1 MIKNSLERERIA
13 SDNPSP
19 LTTQRSLVVKKL
31 ALDVGDKRIGVAIS
45 DPTCTLAVGLA
56 TIERKIKSSSD
67 VFDKLKDIIE
77 QQNIGEIIVGIP
89 FEIDG
94 TEGNQAKKVRE
105 FANLIEDTFD
115 LPVREWD
122 ERLTSVQAERVL
134 IAADMRREK
143 RKRHV
148 DRIAAV
154 LILQGYLDNLQ
165 RKT

>member
-1 MIKNSLERERIA
+1 M
-13 SDNPSP
+13 
-19 LTTQRSLVVKKL
+19 KKL
-31 ALDVGDKRIGVAIS
+31 ALDVGDKRIGIAIS
-45 DPTCTLAVGLA
+45 DPTSTLAVGLA
-56 TIERKIKSSSD
+56 TIERTGKGSSY
-67 VFDKLKDIIE
+67 VLDKLKEMVEE
-77 QQNIGEIIVGIP
+77 QNVSEIVVGIP

-94 TEGNQAKKVRE
+94 TEGYQAKKVRE
-105 FANLIEDTFD
+105 FAKLIENRLS

-122 ERLTSVQAERVL
+122 ERLTSVQAERAM
-134 IAADMRREK
+134 IAADVRREK

>member
-1 MIKNSLERERIA
+1 M
-13 SDNPSP
+13 
-19 LTTQRSLVVKKL
+19 KKL

-45 DPTCTLAVGLA
+45 DPTGTLAIGLA
-56 TIERKIKSSSD
+56 TIERKSKNSSD
-67 VFDKLKDIIE
+67 VFDKLREIVKE
-77 QQNIGEIIVGIP
+77 QSIGEIIVGIP

-94 TEGNQAKKVRE
+94 SEGTQAKKVRE